1 MPSTSRKGRPAVLL
15 AATALFAGA
24 IGTAGVFDLTGAF
37 GKTVHQTTTVTAAPT
52 QPVSNTAGTALD
64 AKTLYAS
71 AAPST
76 VDITVTSTSGTSGPF
91 GGQPQSSQDSGSG
104 FLVDPNGNIVT
115 AAHVVENASSIKVEF
130 RDGTVRSAKVA
141 GIDNATDVAVIKVDP
156 SGLSLHPL
164 QFGSSRNLSIGD
176 SVAAIGDPFGYDR
189 SISTGIIS
197 GLDRTVSAPNNYT
210 VSHALQTDA
219 ALNPGNSGG
228 PLLDS
233 SGHVV
238 GIVDQ
243 IATGGSSSQNSGVGF
258 AIPTDLVAS
267 ELNALE
273 AGQKVQHPS
282 LGVSTS
288 DPTGATQGAVVAQ
301 VVPGGAAS
309 AAGLRVNDIVTAID
323 GTKVTGSS
331 ELVGAIAT
339 HKPGDKVTLTIKR
352 GSQTLKVTVTLG
364 TQPNNQVAAN

>member
-1 MPSTSRKGRPAVLL
+1 MPTSRKTRPAALL
-15 AATALFAGA
+15 AATALLVGA
-24 IGTAGVFDLTGAF
+24 IGTAGVFDVTGAI
-37 GKTVHQTTTVTAAPT
+37 GKKVDQTTTVTVPSTRA
-52 QPVSNTAGTALD
+52 VSNTAGAALD

-76 VDITVTSTSGTSGPF
+76 VDITVTSTSPASGPF

-104 FLVDPNGNIVT
+104 FVVDSDGNIVT

-258 AIPTDLVAS
+258 AIPSDLVAS
-267 ELNALE
+267 ELKALE
-273 AGQKVQHPS
+273 AGQKIEHPS

-288 DPTGATQGAVVAQ
+288 DPTGATRGAVVAQ
-301 VVPGGAAS
+301 VVQVGAAS
-309 AAGLRVNDIVTAID
+309 AAGVRTGDVVTAID
-323 GTKVTGSS
+323 GTKTTGSS
-331 ELVGAIAT
+331 
-339 HKPGDKVTLTIKR
+339 
-352 GSQTLKVTVTLG
+352 
-364 TQPNNQVAAN
+364 